1 MKLASLVEMQ
11 LLLYKDFFKHQAEAL
26 PHSESIQSFCVK
38 NKVPYNIFSKWHKDT
53 DVHEIIVKS
62 SVNFLS
68 HNDRALQSQF
78 KQKQKIA
85 GLFYVERKL
94 RHEKCYKSDVYPK
107 QNTYNN

>member
-1 MKLASLVEMQ
+1 MYSSKYLEIKCKSSTMKLASLVEMQ

-53 DVHEIIVKS
+53 DVHDIIVKS

-68 HNDRALQSQF
+68 HKDRALQSQF
-78 KQKQKIA
+78 KQKTGNSWLI
-85 GLFYVERKL
+85 L
-94 RHEKCYKSDVYPK
+94 C
-107 QNTYNN
+107 